1 MVNKRST
8 LILCASDLKRSPR
21 TKENNLADKIFG
33 DFELR
38 NKVIQALRPGAIAFL
53 QERAILRRL
62 SQGQVLHRE
71 GDKLTHAIFPHEG
84 VISMMAE
91 MQDGR
96 SAEKVSV
103 GNEGFVGI
111 CCILG
116 GGDNPSTAVVQ
127 VEGYASWISI
137 NDLDEAY
144 AHYPCVGAAMLQYA
158 KMLTVQLMESV
169 ACNTLHGAEQRVSR
183 WFLSAHDRVNSE
195 SFQLTQK
202 AISEVLGLRRAT
214 VNSVSKALMDRGAI
228 SYSRGTVTITD
239 RKLLEATA
247 CECYGR
253 IHKAFEN
260 GGTTGIVRTNLT
272 GLKTP
277 IISE

>member
-1 MVNKRST
+1 MSEKNR
-8 LILCASDLKRSPR
+8 
-21 TKENNLADKIFG
+21 G
-33 DFELR
+33 DFEVR
-38 NKVIQALRPGAIAFL
+38 NKVIQALRPDAISFL
-53 QERAILRRL
+53 EERAVLRRL
-62 SQGQVLHRE
+62 SQGQILHRE

-96 SAEKVSV
+96 SAEKASV

-111 CCILG
+111 YCILG

-158 KMLTVQLMESV
+158 KMLTIQLMESV

-183 WFLSAHDRVNSE
+183 WLLSAHDRVRSE
-195 SFQLTQK
+195 SFRLTQK

-214 VNSVSKALMDRGAI
+214 VNSVCKALAERGAI
-228 SYSRGTVTITD
+228 NYSRGTVTITD
-239 RKLLEATA
+239 RSLLEAA
-247 CECYGR
+247 SCECYGR
-253 IHKAFEN
+253 IRKVFEN
-260 GGTTGIVRTNLT
+260 GGTTGITSSILT

-277 IISE
+277 IICE